1 MVAVYAWFRAK
12 SRLGQVEKMTITG
25 IEEMNHKKVRVFID
39 NEFAFV
45 LYKGE
50 LRSYQI
56 KEGSEIKEVE
66 YLEITEKLLPKRAKL
81 RCMNLL
87 KAKSYTEKQLRDKL
101 VQGEYR
107 KEAIEE
113 AIEYVKSYGY
123 VDDRKYAEDFITY
136 HMKKKSRKKM
146 ELDLYRKGIDRK
158 IVQEIWE
165 RLSEEG
171 EEPDELSIAREL
183 LRKKNFDPEMAG
195 NKEKQKMSAF
205 LYRKGFDIG
214 IIRSVLLLDITSI

>member
-1 MVAVYAWFRAK
+1 MPFYAWFRAK

-25 IEEMNHKKVRVFID
+25 IEEMNHKKVRVYID

-50 LRSYQI
+50 L
-56 KEGSEIKEVE
+56 
-66 YLEITEKLLPKRAKL
+66 L

-113 AIEYVKSYGY
+113 AIGYVKSYGY

-136 HMKKKSRKKM
+136 HMEKKSRKKM

>member
-1 MVAVYAWFRAK
+1 M
-12 SRLGQVEKMTITG
+12 
-25 IEEMNHKKVRVFID
+25 
-39 NEFAFV
+39 
-45 LYKGE
+45 
-50 LRSYQI
+50 
-56 KEGSEIKEVE
+56 
-66 YLEITEKLLPKRAKL
+66 
-81 RCMNLL
+81 
-87 KAKSYTEKQLRDKL
+87 
-101 VQGEYR
+101 
-107 KEAIEE
+107 
-113 AIEYVKSYGY
+113 
-123 VDDRKYAEDFITY
+123 
-136 HMKKKSRKKM
+136 
-146 ELDLYRKGIDRK
+146 YRKGIDRK

>member
-1 MVAVYAWFRAK
+1 MPFYAWFRAK

-25 IEEMNHKKVRVFID
+25 IEEMNHKKVRVYID

-56 KEGSEIKEVE
+56 KEGSEIKEAE

-113 AIEYVKSYGY
+113 AIGYVKSYGY

-136 HMKKKSRKKM
+136 HMERKWSWICTGKGLIGKSYRKYGKGCRKKERSRM
-146 ELDLYRKGIDRK
+146 SFPLPGNCSGKKILTRKWR
-158 IVQEIWE
+158 EI
-165 RLSEEG
+165 
-171 EEPDELSIAREL
+171 
-183 LRKKNFDPEMAG
+183 KKNRRCPHFYI
-195 NKEKQKMSAF
+195 EKDLIS
-205 LYRKGFDIG
+205 G
-214 IIRSVLLLDITSI
+214 